1 MPIARVK
8 FPDGRIGRFNMPE
21 GATPD
26 DAISFAEQQG
36 ITKPATELPTT
47 QAPQDST
54 LAGRLGERV
63 EKFTEYAGKKGDLGK
78 AAFDAPTTAV
88 VAAGQIAGGL
98 GDVVATGLTEVYKT
112 ITPESVQNKIK
123 ETAGA
128 LLETKA
134 GKLGMSALEQGGEIY
149 GAYKDAYPEQAMELE
164 SAVNLAMFGGG
175 AKATKETG
183 KVVKAAAK
191 EGIDVASDAARL
203 VTGEA
208 MPRVLDTQLKKVV
221 EDNVW
226 KMIRPS
232 VFKKKTPSHMKGY
245 LDDVKEAVVTITKNK
260 KNLGL
265 VDEYG
270 KAVEKLPEN
279 LWELS
284 TAIDNTKKQIFT
296 AYDDMARAAG
306 DAPVNV
312 DDIVAELR
320 DYAASPKVQAIRRSA
335 ANKAD
340 ELADFLE
347 KTPQTASDIQELIKD
362 INVELQPFYRNPTP
376 GEAKISA
383 VYETLNNKLRSRIDD
398 HIASSQGEG
407 YRNLKRQY
415 KALKSIEDEVGHRA
429 IINARANQKRLMDF
443 TDIYTGAQVMET
455 LVAGGAA
462 PAAKGAAVFTLKGI
476 YKNLNDPNRFVKN
489 MFKKTDKIVEKMEG
503 FKPKSKTGK
512 AIKGK
517 IKTEGDRMV
526 AAPIPVEK
534 QER

>member
-1 MPIARVK
+1 MSDMEQIYKAIRAAGEAGDAAAVQ
-8 FPDGRIGRFNMPE
+8 RLSEYVQQPE
-21 GATPD
+21 VVP
-26 DAISFAEQQG
+26 Q
-36 ITKPATELPTT
+36 PTIE
-47 QAPQDST
+47 QAPQPEQPEGST

-63 EKFTEYAGKKGDLGK
+63 ERFAEYAGRKGDLGE
-78 AAFDAPTTAV
+78 AIFEAPTTAV
-88 VAAGQIAGGL
+88 VAAGQVAGGI
-98 GDVVATGLTEVYKT
+98 GDIMATGLTEAYKS
-112 ITPESVQNKIK
+112 ITPEAVQAKIK

-134 GKLGMSALEQGGEIY
+134 GKLGMAALEQGGEIY
-149 GAYKDAYPEQAMELE
+149 SAYKDAYPEEAMELE
-164 SAVNLAMFGGG
+164 SAVNLSMFGAG
-175 AKATKETG
+175 AKVAKETG
-183 KVVKAAAK
+183 KVAKTVVK
-191 EGIDVASDAARL
+191 EGVDVASDAARL
-203 VTGEA
+203 VAGEA
-208 MPRVLDTQLKKVV
+208 IPSVLDRQLKNVV
-221 EDNVW
+221 EENVW

-232 VFKKKTPSHMKGY
+232 VFKKKTPAHMKAY
-245 LDDVKEAVVTITKNK
+245 LDDVKEAVVTITRNKN
-260 KNLGL
+260 NLGL

-270 KAVEKLPEN
+270 KVVEKLPEN

-284 TAIDNTKKQIFT
+284 TAIDNTKKQVFT

-312 DDIVAELR
+312 DDIVTELR

-383 VYETLNNKLRSRIDD
+383 VYETLNNKLRARIDD

-407 YRNLKRQY
+407 YRSLKRQY
-415 KALKSIEDEVGHRA
+415 KALKAIEDEVGHRA
-429 IINARANQKRLMDF
+429 IINARANQKGLMDF
-443 TDIYTGAQVMET
+443 TDFYTGAQVMET

-476 YKNLNDPNRFVKN
+476 YKKLNDPNRFVKN
-489 MFKKTDKIVEKMEG
+489 MFKKTDKIVDKMEG
-503 FKPKSKTGK
+503 FKPKSKTVK

-517 IKTEGDRMV
+517 IKPEGDKMV
-526 AAPIPVEK
+526 AIPITGRE
-534 QER
+534 E